1 MPFAEPRPHRR
12 PFHAFK
18 TTMPLTVTAK
28 HKNVNLALTSITVSN
43 QSDKEKFV
51 QVISRGGTGDIIL
64 LMVLVRGVQTLHFP
78 FPHPIMVG
86 EHRKLVVKDM
96 APNGALF
103 PVTVVG
109 YEWRSK
115 DDD

>member
-18 TTMPLTVTAK
+18 ATMPLTVTAK
-28 HKNVNLALTSITVSN
+28 HRRVNLALTSLTISN
-43 QSDKEKFV
+43 QSTKEKFV
-51 QVISRGGTGDIIL
+51 KVVSRGGAGDNVL
-64 LMVLVRGVQTLHFP
+64 LMVLVAGTQTKHFP
-78 FPHPIMVG
+78 FPHPIMIG
-86 EHRKLVVKDM
+86 ESRRLVVIDM

-109 YEWRSK
+109 YEWRDA
-115 DDD
+115 DDI

>member
-18 TTMPLTVTAK
+18 VTMPLTVTAK
-28 HKNVNLALTSITVSN
+28 RKRVNLALTSLTVSN
-43 QSDKEKFV
+43 QSTTEKFV
-51 QVISRGGTGDIIL
+51 KVVSRGGAGDDVL
-64 LMVLVRGVQTLHFP
+64 LMVLIKGSQTMHFP

-86 EHRKLVVKDM
+86 ESRRLVVTDT

-109 YEWRSK
+109 YEWRDA
-115 DDD
+115 DDI